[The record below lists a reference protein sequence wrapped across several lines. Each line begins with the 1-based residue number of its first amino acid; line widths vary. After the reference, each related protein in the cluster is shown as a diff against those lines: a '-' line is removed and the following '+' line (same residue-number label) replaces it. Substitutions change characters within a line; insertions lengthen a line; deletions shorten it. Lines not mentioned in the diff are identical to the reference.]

1 MEEIVIDDFDVWLAN
16 FKIAEVNYVAVFDP
30 FSGKVISVGPDTA
43 FKDEK
48 HKVNIDTLIAESII
62 DGKLGIEKC
71 LVDINSNEFEI
82 SEIRTLTKLDDIL
95 HRVVSLKYSEIE
107 KPDVYITHI
116 ADSGVLIIELSEEFG
131 GTKKVNQEVRKRNFV
146 WDGDTEMKFYIT
158 EYNDPNLIFDT
169 ISVKINELIGDSK
182 VINDIDYSTF
192 SVYTRRLF
200 KNYVIEYK

>member
-16 FKIAEVNYVAVFDP
+16 FKMPEVNYVAVFDP

-48 HKVNIDTLIAESII
+48 HKITIDTLIAESII

-95 HRVVSLKYSEIE
+95 HRVISLEYFKAE
-107 KPDVYITHI
+107 KPDVYLTHTVN
-116 ADSGVLIIELSEEFG
+116 DNTLTIELSEEYG
-131 GTKKVNQEVRKRNFV
+131 GTKQLTQKIKKRNFV

-169 ISVKINELIGDSK
+169 ISVKINELIGESK
-182 VINDIDYSTF
+182 VINNIDYSTF